1 MVWLIL
7 HQWILL
13 LLAFLLG
20 LLIGWWIW
28 YRRERETVTEVQS
41 EPQTIVAA
49 AALPEQ
55 EIAAEPVALA
65 DVPTMQETRPRLY
78 DTASDGPAD
87 DLKKISGIGPKLEGL
102 LNDTGVYYF
111 RQIRDWT
118 PAEVAWIDSKLQFP
132 GRIERDKWQAQA
144 AILADGGDTDFAS
157 RYAKGETP
165 SSYQGSQIDTLIGS
179 TGAAA
184 GATKASSAENAGAV
198 DRASKYIAD
207 VHRYDP
213 DAEEDIIRRIV
224 NHLGI
229 ALQSRDAS
237 LVACSDKAERD
248 QVANGFCA
256 KKLGMDAETAQ
267 RAVEEVCQS
276 MKADRN
282 KQRVTFYY
290 LLAKNAGKLDSI

>member
-28 YRRERETVTEVQS
+28 YRRDRDTETVGETGTHDTTVL
-41 EPQTIVAA
+41 AA
-49 AALPEQ
+49 AAL
-55 EIAAEPVALA
+55 AEPEPATDPLPVAE
-65 DVPTMQETRPRLY
+65 VPTMKETRPKLY
-78 DTASDGPAD
+78 DTATDGPAD

-157 RYAKGETP
+157 RYDKGETP
-165 SSYQGSQIDTLIGS
+165 SSYQGSQIDTLMGAAG
-179 TGAAA
+179 TAAA
-184 GATKASSAENAGAV
+184 GGTSAANT
-198 DRASKYIAD
+198 DRASKYIDD
-207 VHRYDP
+207 VRRYDP
-213 DAEEDIIRRIV
+213 DADEDVIRRIV

-248 QVANGFCA
+248 QVAHGFCA
-256 KKLGMDAETAQ
+256 KKLDMNEETAQ

-290 LLAKNAGKLDSI
+290 LLAKNAGKLDAI

>member
-28 YRRERETVTEVQS
+28 YRRDRETESANETNIHDTSVL
-41 EPQTIVAA
+41 AA
-49 AALPEQ
+49 AAL
-55 EIAAEPVALA
+55 AEPEPVTNPLPA
-65 DVPTMQETRPRLY
+65 DDASATQETKPTLY
-78 DTASDGPAD
+78 DTATDGPAD
-87 DLKKISGIGPKLEGL
+87 DLKKISGIGPKLEEL
-102 LNDTGVYYF
+102 LNETGVYYF

-157 RYAKGETP
+157 RYDKGETP
-165 SSYQGSQIDTLIGS
+165 SSYQGSQIDALMS
-179 TGAAA
+179 TGGAA
-184 GATKASSAENAGAV
+184 TASERTTPAV
-198 DRASKYIAD
+198 DRALKYIDD
-207 VHRYDP
+207 VRRYDP
-213 DAEEDIIRRIV
+213 DADEDIIRRIV

-248 QVANGFCA
+248 QVAHGFCA
-256 KKLGMDAETAQ
+256 KKLGMDEETAQ

-290 LLAKNAGKLDSI
+290 LLAQNAGKLDTI